1 MSPFSA
7 YMAVTSDY
15 LYSATDLH
23 VVVGGSKG
31 SWHPKVRGSDPKDG
45 GIVGVAY
52 YDNDYDTKAEAGR
65 RANQL
70 LNYVVEL
77 RQASDR
83 VAEIDPATTS
93 LGIRVGA
100 AE

>member
-23 VVVGGSKG
+23 IVVGGSKG

-70 LNYVVEL
+70 MDYVVEL

-83 VAEIDPATTS
+83 AAEIAPA
-93 LGIRVGA
+93 GIRVGA